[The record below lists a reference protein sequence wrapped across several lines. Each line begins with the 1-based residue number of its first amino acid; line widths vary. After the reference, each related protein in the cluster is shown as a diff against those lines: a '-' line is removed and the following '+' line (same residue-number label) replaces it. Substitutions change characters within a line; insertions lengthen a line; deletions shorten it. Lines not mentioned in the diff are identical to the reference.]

1 MDVIRIE
8 YADDLSFI
16 NTPDFFLFDYHDFFF
31 IIKFSLT
38 LPGQILDKNK

>member
-16 NTPDFFLFDYHDFFF
+16 NTPDFFLFDYTIFFF
-31 IIKFSLT
+31 YY
-38 LPGQILDKNK
+38 